1 MRSGE
6 AGRMSPSPSM
16 SLRSR
21 AVALVLLACCQA
33 CSIPPLDAA
42 RLSLGAAVLAYDA
55 ALPSVERERA
65 ADGAACLSAST
76 PAAEAEPCLVAVRAR
91 WAPVR
96 AAVERAW
103 AALEA
108 ARAVLAL
115 AEAVDAMGGRV
126 EVARVR
132 AAVLAAVEAVG
143 VAVAGVGP

>member
-1 MRSGE
+1 
-6 AGRMSPSPSM
+6 MSPSPLM

-21 AVALVLLACCQA
+21 AVALLLLTCCQA
-33 CSIPPLDAA
+33 CALPPLDAA

-55 ALPSVERERA
+55 ALPGVEASRA
-65 ADGAACLSAST
+65 AEGRACLAAT
-76 PAAEAEPCLVAVRAR
+76 VPAAEAEPCLVAVRQR

-103 AALEA
+103 ASLEA

-143 VAVAGVGP
+143 VAVAGPKPAER